1 MDNPL
6 DVPPGGLVRCA
17 DQLHSGCAVAS
28 HRIDVL
34 AIDLGLH
41 NLMTTSESNLLEVG
55 FLDNLSRSAELG
67 NQGTASHLPFD
78 QHGGR
83 SYQMI
88 GCGAFRPAR
97 LHTIIRIA
105 GCCPA

>member
-34 AIDLGLH
+34 AIDLG
-41 NLMTTSESNLLEVG
+41 
-55 FLDNLSRSAELG
+55 
-67 NQGTASHLPFD
+67 TAQPVDHL
-78 QHGGR
+78 R
-83 SYQMI
+83 
-88 GCGAFRPAR
+88 R
-97 LHTIIRIA
+97 
-105 GCCPA
+105 